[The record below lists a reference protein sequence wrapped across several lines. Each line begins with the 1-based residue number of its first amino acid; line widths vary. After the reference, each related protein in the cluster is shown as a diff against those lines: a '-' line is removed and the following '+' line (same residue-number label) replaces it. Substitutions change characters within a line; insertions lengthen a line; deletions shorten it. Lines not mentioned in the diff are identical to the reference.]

1 VCDDVAF
8 NAAAT
13 LSASFAM
20 RETTLKPGFRVSTHN
35 FNLRFNLSQTS
46 AFCATANVHLQIDCA
61 VTYSKTLPNTLANC
75 DEVPVSST
83 RRGLLTLPPF
93 DPLSLAGLL
102 LTSFLLNT
110 FPTA

>member
-1 VCDDVAF
+1 
-8 NAAAT
+8 
-13 LSASFAM
+13 M
-20 RETTLKPGFRVSTHN
+20 RETTLKPGLRVSTR
-35 FNLRFNLSQTS
+35 LQSPLQTQPDPQPFVPPPTS
-46 AFCATANVHLQIDCA
+46 

-75 DEVPVSST
+75 DEVPVSSAH
-83 RRGLLTLPPF
+83 RVLFTLPPF